1 MKISILTLFIE
12 MFEVFNHSIVNK
24 AKNNN
29 IVEINLINIRD
40 FSNNKHN
47 KVDDYPFGGGAGML
61 MSVEPIYNAIMHTK
75 KSELDRV
82 IYLGP
87 RGNVFNQSKAQEL
100 SKHEHLIF
108 LCGHY
113 EGIDERCYNFIDE
126 EISLGD
132 FILTGGE
139 MAAIP
144 IVDSI
149 IRLLPSV
156 INQESLK
163 NESFT
168 GDLMDFPQYTKPRS
182 FMGMDVPDVL
192 LSGDHGKID
201 KWRQEESLKITR
213 KFKPYLLKNKK

>member
-1 MKISILTLFIE
+1 MKISILSLFPQ
-12 MFEVFNHSIVNK
+12 MFEVFNHSIVGK
-24 AKNNN
+24 ARMNNYVD
-29 IVEINLINIRD
+29 IEIINIRD

-61 MSVEPIYNAIMHTK
+61 MSVEPIYNSICYARRN
-75 KSELDRV
+75 LDGRV

-87 RGNVFNQSKAQEL
+87 RGDTFNQNKAYEL
-100 SKHEHLIF
+100 SDNNHLIF

-113 EGIDERCYNFIDE
+113 EGIDERSYNFIDE

-144 IVDSI
+144 IIDSI
-149 IRLLPSV
+149 VRLLSGV
-156 INQESLK
+156 INKNSLD

-168 GDLMDFPQYTKPRS
+168 NDLMDFPQYTRPRE
-182 FMGMDVPDVL
+182 FMGISVPNVL
-192 LSGDHGKID
+192 LSGNHKEID
-201 KWRQEESLKITR
+201 KWRREESLKITR
-213 KFKPYLLKNKK
+213 KYKRYLLKDK